1 MAISGEQELLAA
13 ARDGDEQ
20 AFGRLVEPYRG
31 ELHAHCYRMLGSVQ
45 DAEDTLQETMLRA
58 WRALGRFEGRSS
70 LRSWLYTIA
79 TNTSLNAISKRPK
92 QRILP
97 MDYGPSFGAD
107 DIPGQPVIE
116 SVWVEPYPDAALQE
130 GFAGPEARYELRESV
145 ELAFVAALQHLPP
158 NQRAALI
165 LREVLDFSAKECA
178 EALDTTTA
186 SVNSALQRA
195 RATIDERLPEQSQQ
209 ETLRS
214 LDDEQLREIVER
226 YMAAMQAGDVE
237 TVVGMLAEDAAWSM
251 PPLASWYRGHTA
263 IRGFLRNGPLSG
275 HFQWRHLHA
284 RANGQV
290 ASAAYT
296 WHPEDGTYRPF
307 AVDVFTFEGT
317 MITEI
322 TSFIARAADVEE
334 EKIALWPHSQPD
346 REKVVGI
353 FERFGL
359 PDRLD

>member
-1 MAISGEQELLAA
+1 MAISGEQDLLAA
-13 ARDGDEQ
+13 ARDGDEG
-20 AFGRLVEPYRG
+20 AFGRLVEPYRS

-45 DAEDTLQETMLRA
+45 DAEDALQETLLRA
-58 WRALGRFEGRSS
+58 WRALARFEGRSS

-97 MDYGPSFGAD
+97 MDYCPSFGPD
-107 DIPGQPVIE
+107 DVPGQPVIE
-116 SVWVEPYPDAALQE
+116 SVWVEPYPDAGLEE

-158 NQRAALI
+158 NQRAVLI
-165 LREVLDFSAKECA
+165 LREVLDFSAKEVA

-195 RATIDERLPEQSQQ
+195 RATVDERLPAQSPQ

-226 YMAAMQAGDVE
+226 YMVAMQAGDVE

-251 PPLASWYRGHTA
+251 PPLASWYRGHEA
-263 IRGFLRNGPLSG
+263 IRGFLHNGPLSG
-275 HFQWRHLHA
+275 LFQWRHLHA

-296 WHPEDGTYRPF
+296 WHPEEQTYRPF
-307 AVDVFTFEGT
+307 ALDVFTFDGT
-317 MITEI
+317 RIAAI
-322 TSFIARAADVEE
+322 TSFIARASDVED
-334 EKIALWPHSQPD
+334 EKIARWPDSPPD